1 MLYSTLFLNPF
12 DDVDKY
18 NGYMILLHDFFL
30 QKNKLMNLNLLSTK
44 SDKGLIGMAHFK
56 IWNKFY
62 QNFPIST
69 IHFIWSNGVF
79 PWKCFYNEYYI
90 IFLYKKHKKI
100 KAVIRLK
107 SHWKLD
113 HWLYPR
119 HTRYSVNG
127 LPG

>member
-69 IHFIWSNGVF
+69 IHFI
-79 PWKCFYNEYYI
+79 
-90 IFLYKKHKKI
+90 
-100 KAVIRLK
+100 
-107 SHWKLD
+107 
-113 HWLYPR
+113 
-119 HTRYSVNG
+119 
-127 LPG
+127 